1 MTTSNKKTP
10 SLFMVILAFATIYIV
25 WGSTY
30 LFILKA
36 IQGFPPF
43 MLGAIRFLIAGLL
56 LMGWG
61 ALRGDQIFVKK
72 NIKHAFVSGI
82 LLLFIGTGAVIWVEQ
97 YLPSGMVAIMVSSS
111 PIWFV
116 LLDRPQWKQNFRSKA
131 TILGLIIGFAGVIL
145 LFGEKLISAFSSD
158 GNRAEIG
165 GMALLLIGSI
175 SWAAGSLYSK
185 YKSAAGSALVN
196 SSWQMLAAGL
206 VFITGSLLMG
216 EVQVLQWQNI
226 STDAWLSLAYL
237 IFFGSIAGF
246 SAYVWLL
253 RVRPAT
259 QVSTVSYVN
268 PVVAVL
274 LGVLFANENISV
286 LQVLGLVTI
295 IVSVI
300 LINLAK
306 YRKDNEIQKEN
317 IQAVPLEHKH
327 VAAFKQATNNCAE
340 SCGA

>member
-1 MTTSNKKTP
+1 MTGSNKKTASP
-10 SLFMVILAFATIYIV
+10 FMVILAFATIYIV

-43 MLGAIRFLIAGLL
+43 LLGALRFLVAGLL
-56 LMGWG
+56 LMGWSM
-61 ALRGDQIFVKK
+61 LRDEQIFVKK

-116 LLDRPQWKQNFRSKA
+116 LLDKPQWKQNFRSKA
-131 TILGLIIGFAGVIL
+131 TIGGLIIGFAGVIL
-145 LFGEKLISAFSSD
+145 LFSEKLITAFSTD
-158 GNRAEIG
+158 GNRAELG

-175 SWAAGSLYSK
+175 SWAVGSLYSK
-185 YKSAAGSALVN
+185 YKSTTGSAAVN
-196 SSWQMLAAGL
+196 SSWQMLAAGI
-206 VFITGSLLMG
+206 VFIPGSLLMG
-216 EVQVLQWQNI
+216 ELKDLQWQNI

-300 LINLAK
+300 LINVAK
-306 YRKDNEIQKEN
+306 YRKDNETQKEN
-317 IQAVPLEHKH
+317 TQPVSLEHKH
-327 VAAFKQATNNCAE
+327 VKAFKQATNNRVE
-340 SCGA
+340 DCGA

>member
-1 MTTSNKKTP
+1 MTATNKIP
-10 SLFMVILAFATIYIV
+10 SPFMVILAFATIYIV

-43 MLGAIRFLIAGLL
+43 VLGALRFLIAGLL

-61 ALRGDQIFVKK
+61 TLRGEQIFVKK
-72 NIKHAFVSGI
+72 NIKDAFVSGI
-82 LLLFIGTGAVIWVEQ
+82 LLLFIGTGVVIWVEQ

-131 TILGLIIGFAGVIL
+131 TIGGLIIGFAGVIL
-145 LFGEKLISAFSSD
+145 LFSEKLVRAFSAD
-158 GNRAEIG
+158 GNRTEISS
-165 GMALLLIGSI
+165 MVLLLIGSI
-175 SWAAGSLYSK
+175 CWAAGSLYSK
-185 YKSAAGSALVN
+185 YRSTSGSALVN
-196 SSWQMLAAGL
+196 SSRQMLAAGI
-206 VFITGSLLMG
+206 VFIPGSLVMG
-216 EVQVLQWQNI
+216 ELNDLQWQNI
-226 STDAWLSLAYL
+226 PINAWLSLAYL
-237 IFFGSIAGF
+237 IFFGSIASF

-274 LGVLFANENISV
+274 LGFFFANENISV
-286 LQVLGLVTI
+286 LQVLGLITI

-300 LINLAK
+300 LINFAK
-306 YRKDNEIQKEN
+306 YRKDNETQKEN
-317 IQAVPLEHKH
+317 TQPVLLEHKQLK
-327 VAAFKQATNNCAE
+327 ALR
-340 SCGA
+340 